1 MIQVDKLKKRLG
13 SLYKTAEVKAMLQA
27 VRSLG
32 TDDHVKYHDV
42 LVLCIIILH
51 NLS

>member
-13 SLYKTAEVKAMLQA
+13 SLYKTAEVKRI
-27 VRSLG
+27 RSLG